1 MLATIAMH
9 CACDRAFA
17 ALSVLLPA
25 TAEPNVVPAQS
36 LLGTS
41 QCWERAQ
48 TLWVRRYTHSLTRA
62 DRRPSEHGKVLQ
74 LLALA

>member
-1 MLATIAMH
+1 MFATIAMR
-9 CACDRAFA
+9 CARDRAFA

-36 LLGTS
+36 LLDTS

-48 TLWVRRYTHSLTRA
+48 TLWVRRYTHSFTRA
-62 DRRPSEHGKVLQ
+62 ERRSSERGKVLQ
-74 LLALA
+74 PLALA